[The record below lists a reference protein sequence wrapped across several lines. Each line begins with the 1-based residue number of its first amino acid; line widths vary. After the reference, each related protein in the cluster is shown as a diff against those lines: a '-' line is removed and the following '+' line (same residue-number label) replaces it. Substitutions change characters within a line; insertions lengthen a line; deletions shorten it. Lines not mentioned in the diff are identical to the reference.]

1 MVNAVL
7 RVENVRG
14 MIWMIASGALF
25 ALNFSI
31 IRHLGDDLH
40 AFEIVFFRNL
50 FGLLVLIPMLWRL
63 ERRQLIPKRPMMI
76 LSRGIL
82 QVVALFAWYTAL
94 IAIPI
99 ATATAIGMVE
109 PILTSLVAVILLR
122 EKAGMQRWLAG
133 LAGLAGTLILI
144 RPGFQT
150 FQAELLLPLVA
161 ATCWAFYLLA
171 GKVATRVDSPT
182 IVVAY
187 PVAIVVPLALIPTI
201 MVWETP
207 TLAHWGWFIVSGA
220 LTSAATYAITKA
232 YQVGDATAV
241 SPLAFMR
248 LVFAALFAF
257 AFFDQIPEI
266 WTWIGGGVVVIAATY
281 LARYEARIA
290 MASGEAKKAEG
301 HE

>member
-1 MVNAVL
+1 MT
-7 RVENVRG
+7 E
-14 MIWMIASGALF
+14 
-25 ALNFSI
+25 
-31 IRHLGDDLH
+31 
-40 AFEIVFFRNL
+40 
-50 FGLLVLIPMLWRL
+50 
-63 ERRQLIPKRPMMI
+63 
-76 LSRGIL
+76 
-82 QVVALFAWYTAL
+82 
-94 IAIPI
+94 
-99 ATATAIGMVE
+99 
-109 PILTSLVAVILLR
+109 VI
-122 EKAGMQRWLAG
+122 KQYWHPV
-133 LAGLAGTLILI
+133 GLAGTLILI
-144 RPGFQT
+144 RPGFQS
-150 FQAELLLPLVA
+150 FQAELLLPLVS
-161 ATCWAFYLLA
+161 ATCWAFYLMA
-171 GKVATRVDSPT
+171 GKVGTRVDSPT

-187 PVAIVVPLALIPTI
+187 PVIVVVPLALIPTI

-257 AFFDQIPEI
+257 AFFNQVPEI